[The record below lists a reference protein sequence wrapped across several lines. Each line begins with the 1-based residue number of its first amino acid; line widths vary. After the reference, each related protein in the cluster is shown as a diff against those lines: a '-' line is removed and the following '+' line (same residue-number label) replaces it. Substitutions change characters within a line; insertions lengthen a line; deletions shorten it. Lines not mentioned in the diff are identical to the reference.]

1 MKQRT
6 FLRASIFT
14 LSALLMTACNKQQN
28 EAEEEETAPAATT
41 SQVTSTTGVRIAYVE
56 VDTLMSQYQY
66 CKDYSVLLT
75 KKGENI
81 QRTLQSKAKA
91 LQDQANTFQSKLQQ
105 NAYTQEEAQRVQ
117 QSLARQQQDLQA
129 LNDRLSNEFAA
140 EQTKFNDA
148 MRDSIHSFLKSYNK
162 TKKYDLILTKSGDN
176 ILYANAAYD
185 ITNEVVKG
193 LNKRYKPSAEVASM
207 KK

>member
-1 MKQRT
+1 M
-6 FLRASIFT
+6 FLKASILT
-14 LSALLMTACNKQQN
+14 LGTLFLAACNKQ
-28 EAEEEETAPAATT
+28 EAAEEEVSAPATST
-41 SQVTSTTGVRIAYVE
+41 SQAVSTTGIKIAYVE
-56 VDTLMSQYQY
+56 VDTLMNQYQF

-91 LQDQANTFQSKLQQ
+91 LQDQVNTFQSKLQQ

-117 QSLARQQQDLQA
+117 ESLARQQQDLQS
-129 LNDRLSNEFAA
+129 LNDRLSSEFSA

-148 MRDSIHSFLKSYNK
+148 MRDSIHSFLNSYNK
-162 TKKYDLILTKSGDN
+162 SKKYDLILTKSGDN
-176 ILYANAAYD
+176 ILYANSAYD
-185 ITNEVVKG
+185 ITDEVVKG
-193 LNKRYKPSAEVASM
+193 LNKRYKPSAEVASL